1 MNEFS
6 EDKLIEYLNDVHKA
20 TSDNR
25 LIDASVRNSI
35 LERAKNACKITN
47 LSYSDLLQRLDFKQ
61 NDLTIEALESF
72 LAELRSIFWLQD
84 FGFTNIIPLQAKKS
98 SQQPDF
104 IAKYKDK
111 TCSVE
116 VFCLTQAHE
125 QQKDHSLNVYKN
137 FDPQF
142 NGSKLGRDFASK
154 AKNKKEQL
162 DSSSADMKILLCVVN
177 SQPMIALNTKEEW
190 DGHARLLCENLS
202 WGSGYYVGI
211 LTGVKPNGVSSDT
224 IFPKL

>member
-1 MNEFS
+1 MS
-6 EDKLIEYLNDVHKA
+6 H
-20 TSDNR
+20 TGTR
-25 LIDASVRNSI
+25 
-35 LERAKNACKITN
+35 T
-47 LSYSDLLQRLDFKQ
+47 
-61 NDLTIEALESF
+61 T
-72 LAELRSIFWLQD
+72 
-84 FGFTNIIPLQAKKS
+84 
-98 SQQPDF
+98 
-104 IAKYKDK
+104 
-111 TCSVE
+111 
-116 VFCLTQAHE
+116 
-125 QQKDHSLNVYKN
+125 KDHSLNVYKN

-224 IFPKL
+224 IFSKTMNEFSEDKLIEQTAIKIFGELWGTDNFANAFSGETDAEFGRENPG